1 MSISVLVQTKGIY
14 LLSL

>member
-1 MSISVLVQTKGIY
+1 MSISVLVQTKGKY